1 MGFVI
6 RCAVFLTLILSGPVQ
21 AQGLFSPVV
30 TVNEAAITGYEIDQR
45 IKLLTAFRT
54 SGDLN
59 RIAVDQLIEDR
70 LKQQEL
76 GRAGARLDDA
86 VLQQALDD
94 FASRA
99 NLDYTGFVAALAEE
113 GVAEQTIRDF
123 VAIGTAW
130 RELIR
135 ARYLAR
141 TQVTEAEVDRA
152 IGQASGA
159 GSGIQVLV
167 SEIIL
172 AAPPEQLAAAT
183 AIAEEIT
190 SLTTA
195 EAFSD
200 YATRYS
206 ALASRDN
213 GGRLDWLPI
222 TNFPAAIRGVILS
235 LKPGEVTTPI
245 PIDNGIALFQ
255 LRAAREMTQTVAA
268 PSAIDYAIYYIPGGR
283 SPEALAT
290 AARVTAETDSCDDLY
305 GTNYGQ
311 PPERLAR
318 QTQAPADI
326 PHDIALELARLDAGE
341 TSTGLVTPD
350 GQTLMLVMMCGRTAA
365 AATAVDREE
374 VRNQIRGARLAGFA
388 DALLA
393 DLMAAATIIR

>member
-1 MGFVI
+1 MGFLI
-6 RCAVFLTLILSGPVQ
+6 RCAVFLTLTLPGVSY

-45 IKLLTAFRT
+45 IRLLTAFRT

-76 GRAGARLDDA
+76 GRAGASLSDEVFKR
-86 VLQQALDD
+86 ALDD
-94 FASRA
+94 FAARA
-99 NLDYTGFVAALAEE
+99 NLDYDGFVAALAEE
-113 GVAEQTIRDF
+113 GVDEATFREF

-135 ARYLAR
+135 LRYLSR
-141 TQVTEAEVDRA
+141 TQVTEAEIDRA

-190 SLTTA
+190 ALTTA

-206 ALASRDN
+206 ALASRNN

-235 LKPGEVTTPI
+235 LKPGEVTVPI
-245 PIDNGIALFQ
+245 PIENGIALFQ
-255 LRAAREMTQTVAA
+255 LRAAREMAQTIPGPA
-268 PSAIDYAIYYIPGGR
+268 AIDYAVYYIPGGR
-283 SPEALAT
+283 SEEALAS
-290 AARVTAETDSCDDLY
+290 AARITAETDGCDDLY

-311 PPERLAR
+311 PPERLER
-318 QTQAPADI
+318 LTQSTADI
-326 PHDIALELARLDAGE
+326 PRDIALELARLDAGE
-341 TSTGLVTPD
+341 TSTALTTSD
-350 GQTLMLVMMCGRTAA
+350 GSMLKLVMMCGRTAS
-365 AATAVDREE
+365 TDGTVDREE
-374 VRNQIRGARLAGFA
+374 VRNTLRGARLAGYA
-388 DALLA
+388 DALMA
-393 DLMAAATIIR
+393 DLMAAATITR